1 MAVPNKTLKQ
11 IVGLSVFAGAC
22 LALGMGLSRSW
33 VVQAQEEKPVTVE
46 AKGGFALPPIADVA
60 EKLNPT
66 VVFIVNKSFVKNPH
80 GGMGGQDGDPFFDF
94 FFGPGGR
101 QRRPRG
107 GDEDEGQMVGSSGS
121 GVVIS
126 ADGEILTNA
135 HVIEGWRGAKDPTL
149 TVKMSDGKEYNAKVL
164 GKDKDLDIA
173 LLKIEATHLPY
184 AKLGESGSLRVG
196 EWVVAIGN
204 PLGLSHTVT
213 QGIISAKGR
222 SNAELGGG
230 SPVQSFLQTDAAIN
244 RGNSGGPLLNL
255 RGEVIGINTAIR
267 ADGQNIGFAVPVDS
281 VKRILGD
288 LKTGRPVSRGAL
300 GVAPQEL
307 NKEFQEALGAKEGV
321 VVGDVTKGLPAEKAG
336 IQRFDVITAVDGNPV
351 KSPEDL
357 IAQISA
363 RRAGD
368 AVKLAVLRN
377 GKALNLSVTL
387 ADRKNLTPKGQGGEE
402 EDEGGSE
409 AKPEAGESLDLL
421 KSHGFKV
428 EPVTPA
434 NRALYQLGDD
444 RKGVV
449 ITKVDPRSLAAE
461 RGLQPGLVIQNVGT
475 TAVGSLAEFNAA
487 VKKAGT
493 KPLLLVL
500 APPRGEQRL
509 TVAIPP
515 R

>member
-1 MAVPNKTLKQ
+1 MAVPPKTLKQ
-11 IVGLSVFAGAC
+11 ILGLSAFAGAC
-22 LALGMGLSRSW
+22 LAAGMGLSHSW

-46 AKGGFALPPIADVA
+46 AKGGFNLPPIADVA

-66 VVFIVNKSFVKNPH
+66 VVYITNKSFVKNPH
-80 GGMGGQDGDPFFDF
+80 VGGGGVEGDPFFDF

-101 QRRPRG
+101 QRQPRG
-107 GDEDEGQMVGSSGS
+107 GEDEGQMVGSSGS

-126 ADGEILTNA
+126 ADGEVLTNY

-149 TVKMSDGKEYNAKVL
+149 SVKMSDGKEYTAKVV

-173 LLKIEATHLPY
+173 LLKIDASHLAF
-184 AKLGESGSLRVG
+184 AKLGESASMRVG

-213 QGIISAKGR
+213 AGIISAKGR

-281 VKRILGD
+281 VKRILSD
-288 LKTGRPVSRGAL
+288 LRTGRPVSRGAL
-300 GVAPQEL
+300 GLQPQEL

-321 VVGDVTKGLPAEKAG
+321 VVGDLTKGLPAEKAG
-336 IQRFDVITAVDGNPV
+336 IQQLDVITAVDGAPV

-357 IAQISA
+357 ISQISA
-363 RRAGD
+363 RRAGET
-368 AVKLAVLRN
+368 VKLSLLRN
-377 GKALNLSVTL
+377 GKAMVIGVTL
-387 ADRKNLTPKGQGGEE
+387 ADRKSLAPKGEGEE
-402 EDEGGSE
+402 EGGPTEEGR
-409 AKPEAGESLDLL
+409 ESGDSMDLM
-421 KSHGFKV
+421 KAYGFKA
-428 EPVTPA
+428 EAITPGT
-434 NRALYQLGDD
+434 RALYQLSED
-444 RKGVV
+444 RAGVV
-449 ITKVDPRSLAAE
+449 VTKVDPRSVAAE
-461 RGLQPGLVIQNVGT
+461 RNLQPGLVILKVGT
-475 TAVGSLAEFNAA
+475 SPVKNLAEFNAA
-487 VKKAGT
+487 VKKSTG
-493 KPLLLVL
+493 KPLLLYV

-509 TVAIPP
+509 TLAIPP